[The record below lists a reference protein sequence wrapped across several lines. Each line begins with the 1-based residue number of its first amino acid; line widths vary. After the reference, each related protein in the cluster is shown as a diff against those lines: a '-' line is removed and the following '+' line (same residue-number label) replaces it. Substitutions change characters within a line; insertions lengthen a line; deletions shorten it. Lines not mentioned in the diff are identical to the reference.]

1 VQVAG
6 RTVEA
11 ALAQRDAGAQWPA
24 QWRLSQ
30 RDQVILRDG
39 FERFTAG
46 RGQSFGDAVA
56 ALHAATVANIIA
68 GRTFFLGQIERA
80 PIVGSLISGIGL
92 VELDAGI
99 VVVRCTTRGAPLQ
112 LGGFAL

>member
-1 VQVAG
+1 MAG
-6 RTVEA
+6 RKVEA
-11 ALAQRDAGAQWPA
+11 ATAQHDADAQWPA

-30 RDQVILRDG
+30 RDQTILLDC

-56 ALHAATVANIIA
+56 ALHAATVANIVA

-92 VELDAGI
+92 VELDACI
-99 VVVRCTTRGAPLQ
+99 AVVRCPTRGAPLQ